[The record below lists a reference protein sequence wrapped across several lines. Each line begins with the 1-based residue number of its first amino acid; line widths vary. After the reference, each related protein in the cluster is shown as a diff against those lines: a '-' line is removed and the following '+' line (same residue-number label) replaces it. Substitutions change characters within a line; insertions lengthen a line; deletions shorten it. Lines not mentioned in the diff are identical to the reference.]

1 MADFE
6 YVDVNGR
13 QIRVRPRETAQEID
27 EYGNFHRQ
35 PNRFTEGFGE
45 GKNPVEKDRYILFW
59 AKGCNWSNRAAIARE
74 LLGLEDEIYGAISY
88 PIYQSATF
96 ARDRVGGGSGY
107 DYSRLQNPTRE
118 HLEKIVASLEEGI
131 DALAFSTGM
140 AAITALM
147 EIFKPGDHIIIDE
160 DLYGG
165 SIRLFHSIN
174 VKNGLTFTSVDLS
187 SVDVEDYIQ
196 DNTKAIYA
204 ETPTNPMMRV
214 SDLKELSKKAKKH
227 ELLLIVD
234 NTFLS
239 PYFQNP
245 LKLGADI
252 VVHSGTKYL
261 GGHNDTLAG
270 FLITNREDIQ
280 EQLRFI
286 IKTTGA
292 TLAPMDSWLILRGI
306 KTLGVRMDRA
316 QENALKIAHFL
327 EKQEYVTRVLYPGL
341 ESHPGY
347 ELMKKQAR
355 GFGSILTFEVDS
367 KERAYHILENVKLI
381 QFAESLGGT
390 ETLITYP
397 ITQTHADLSRE
408 ELDRNGITDR
418 ILRLSVGI
426 EGAED
431 LIADLEAVLK

>member
-1 MADFE
+1 
-6 YVDVNGR
+6 
-13 QIRVRPRETAQEID
+13 
-27 EYGNFHRQ
+27 
-35 PNRFTEGFGE
+35 
-45 GKNPVEKDRYILFW
+45 
-59 AKGCNWSNRAAIARE
+59 
-74 LLGLEDEIYGAISY
+74 
-88 PIYQSATF
+88 
-96 ARDRVGGGSGY
+96 
-107 DYSRLQNPTRE
+107 
-118 HLEKIVASLEEGI
+118 
-131 DALAFSTGM
+131 
-140 AAITALM
+140 
-147 EIFKPGDHIIIDE
+147 
-160 DLYGG
+160 
-165 SIRLFHSIN
+165 
-174 VKNGLTFTSVDLS
+174 
-187 SVDVEDYIQ
+187 
-196 DNTKAIYA
+196 
-204 ETPTNPMMRV
+204 
-214 SDLKELSKKAKKH
+214 
-227 ELLLIVD
+227 
-234 NTFLS
+234 
-239 PYFQNP
+239 
-245 LKLGADI
+245 
-252 VVHSGTKYL
+252 VHSGTKYL

-397 ITQTHADLSRE
+397 ITQTHADLSKE

>member
-1 MADFE
+1 
-6 YVDVNGR
+6 
-13 QIRVRPRETAQEID
+13 
-27 EYGNFHRQ
+27 
-35 PNRFTEGFGE
+35 
-45 GKNPVEKDRYILFW
+45 
-59 AKGCNWSNRAAIARE
+59 
-74 LLGLEDEIYGAISY
+74 
-88 PIYQSATF
+88 
-96 ARDRVGGGSGY
+96 
-107 DYSRLQNPTRE
+107 
-118 HLEKIVASLEEGI
+118 
-131 DALAFSTGM
+131 
-140 AAITALM
+140 
-147 EIFKPGDHIIIDE
+147 
-160 DLYGG
+160 
-165 SIRLFHSIN
+165 
-174 VKNGLTFTSVDLS
+174 
-187 SVDVEDYIQ
+187 
-196 DNTKAIYA
+196 
-204 ETPTNPMMRV
+204 MMRV
-214 SDLKELSKKAKKH
+214 SDLEELSKKAKKH
-227 ELLLIVD
+227 GLLLIVD

-270 FLITNREDIQ
+270 FLVTNRKDIS

-292 TLAPMDSWLILRGI
+292 TLVPMDSWLILRGI
-306 KTLGVRMDRA
+306 ETLGVRMDRS

-327 EKQEYVTRVLYPGL
+327 EKQEHVTKVLYPGL

-347 ELMKKQAR
+347 ELMKKQTR
-355 GFGSILTFEVDS
+355 GFGAILTFEVDS
-367 KERAYHILENVKLI
+367 KERAYHILENLKLI

-397 ITQTHADLSRE
+397 ITQTHADLSKE

>member
-1 MADFE
+1 
-6 YVDVNGR
+6 
-13 QIRVRPRETAQEID
+13 
-27 EYGNFHRQ
+27 
-35 PNRFTEGFGE
+35 
-45 GKNPVEKDRYILFW
+45 
-59 AKGCNWSNRAAIARE
+59 
-74 LLGLEDEIYGAISY
+74 
-88 PIYQSATF
+88 
-96 ARDRVGGGSGY
+96 
-107 DYSRLQNPTRE
+107 
-118 HLEKIVASLEEGI
+118 
-131 DALAFSTGM
+131 
-140 AAITALM
+140 
-147 EIFKPGDHIIIDE
+147 
-160 DLYGG
+160 
-165 SIRLFHSIN
+165 
-174 VKNGLTFTSVDLS
+174 
-187 SVDVEDYIQ
+187 
-196 DNTKAIYA
+196 
-204 ETPTNPMMRV
+204 MMRV
-214 SDLKELSKKAKKH
+214 SDLEELSKKAKKY